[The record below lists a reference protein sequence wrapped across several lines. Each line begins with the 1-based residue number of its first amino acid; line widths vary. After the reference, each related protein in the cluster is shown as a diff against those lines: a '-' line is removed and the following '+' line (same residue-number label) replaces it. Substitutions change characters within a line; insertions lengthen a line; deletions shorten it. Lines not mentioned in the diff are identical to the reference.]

1 MPTGTEGGDDV
12 IQEPKI
18 LLEPKNGSASLSCKH
33 NKDKSYG
40 QMYWYRQRPGETM
53 RLIVFTVA
61 GSKPDF
67 GDVDK
72 NKFEPKKSD
81 AKSGSLKVKDLE
93 TDDSAIYFCAV
104 SNTV

>member
-1 MPTGTEGGDDV
+1 MSTGTEGGDDV

-18 LLEPKNGSASLSCKH
+18 IWEPKDGSASLSCKH
-33 NKDKSYG
+33 NKDITYR

-53 RLIVFTVA
+53 RLIVFTMA
-61 GSKPDF
+61 GSEPDF

-72 NKFEPKKSD
+72 NKFEPQKRD
-81 AKSGSLKVKDLE
+81 AQSGYLKVKDLE

-104 SNTV
+104 SNTA